1 MHEAFG
7 VFNKEHA
14 RMLLLRLAYVH
25 SGRTAVCW
33 GRRLAKSRLG
43 SQQQISHPVCDDK
56 LQCRLINLS
65 NAYLSISVE
74 VAHEELM
81 WEYLHFQAE
90 ARSVFR

>member
-1 MHEAFG
+1 
-7 VFNKEHA
+7 V
-14 RMLLLRLAYVH
+14 Y
-25 SGRTAVCW
+25 
-33 GRRLAKSRLG
+33 
-43 SQQQISHPVCDDK
+43 DDR

-74 VAHEELM
+74 MAHEELM